1 MKSCKILIGSLLA
14 LLVLAG
20 GYFGYMAWAFP
31 AERCEA
37 AKHLAAPKMEGDC

>member
-14 LLVLAG
+14 LLVLVG

-31 AERCEA
+31 AERWA
-37 AKHLAAPKMEGDC
+37 